1 MIWRRSRKAAGE
13 RWLLIG
19 LGNPGREYEASRHNL
34 GFMVVDEVAR
44 RNRLRIDSRQAKSRV
59 GELRL
64 GDTLV
69 ILAKPQTMMNLSG
82 EAAAA
87 LRRKYSIP
95 LDRIVAIHDELDLP
109 FGRLQIRKSGGP
121 AGHHGVE
128 SLIHRLGSKDFARF
142 RMGIGADGIDYVLSP
157 FTEQEREQL
166 PSFVGRAADAVGY
179 LLENGLEKTM
189 TEFNRR

>member
-1 MIWRRSRKAAGE
+1 MFFRRGRQGPGE
-13 RWLLIG
+13 RWLFIG
-19 LGNPGREYEASRHNL
+19 LGNPGRDYEASRHNL

-44 RNRLRIDSRQAKSRV
+44 RNRVRIDDRAARSRV
-59 GELRL
+59 GELRV
-64 GDTLV
+64 GDKLV

-82 EAAAA
+82 EAAGA
-87 LRRKYSIP
+87 LRRKYSVP
-95 LDRIVAIHDELDLP
+95 LDRIIAIHDELDLP

-128 SLIHRLGSKDFARF
+128 SLIHGLGSKDFARF

-166 PSFVGRAADAVGY
+166 PAFVGRAADALAY
-179 LLENGLEKTM
+179 LLENGVDRTM

>member
-1 MIWRRSRKAAGE
+1 VLWRRSRQPAGE
-13 RWLLIG
+13 RWLFIG
-19 LGNPGREYEASRHNL
+19 LGNPGRDYQESRHNL

-44 RNRLRIDSRQAKSRV
+44 RNGVRVDSRSARSLL
-59 GELRL
+59 GELRTK
-64 GDTLV
+64 DKLV

-87 LRRKYSIP
+87 LRKKYSIS

-128 SLIHRLGSKDFARF
+128 SLILRLGSKDFARF
-142 RMGIGADGIDYVLSP
+142 RMGIGEDGIDYVLSP

-166 PSFVGRAADAVGY
+166 PAFVGRAADALAY
-179 LLENGLEKTM
+179 LLDNGLERTM